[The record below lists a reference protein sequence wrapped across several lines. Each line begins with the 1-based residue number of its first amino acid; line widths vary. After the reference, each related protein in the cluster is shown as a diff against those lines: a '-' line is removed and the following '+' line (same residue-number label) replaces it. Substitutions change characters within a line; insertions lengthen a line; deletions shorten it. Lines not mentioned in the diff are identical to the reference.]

1 MHTDDPARATAPN
14 VERSPTR
21 AGSRAGSASAAQ
33 PSPAPI
39 PAAQPGAALHPVRP
53 RRVSRTRA
61 PHDPTWY
68 RDAVIYEVHV
78 RAFMDADGNG
88 SGDFRGLTEKLDY
101 LHDLGVTALWLL
113 PFYPSPLRDDG
124 YDIADYT
131 GVHPAYGTLRDVET
145 LIREAHKRG
154 LRVITELVCNHTS
167 DQHPWFQRARRSR
180 PGSPYR
186 DFYVWSGDPDKY
198 SDARIIFGD
207 FETSN
212 WTWDPVAGAYYWHRF
227 YSHQPDLNF
236 DNPRVQRALIKVL
249 DFWLDRGVDGLR
261 LDAVPYLYEREGTDC
276 ENLPETHAFL
286 KELRRHV
293 DEHYQDRML
302 LAEAN
307 QWPEQ
312 SAAYFGDGDEC
323 HMAFNFPVMPRMFMA
338 VRMEDRLPIVD
349 IVEQTPS
356 IPENAQWALFL
367 RNHDELTLEM
377 VTDEERDYM
386 YRVYATDPQARVN
399 LGIRRRLAPLLGN
412 HRRRI
417 ELMNGLLFS
426 LPGTPV
432 IYYGDEIG
440 MGDNVYL
447 GDRDS
452 VRTPMQWNR
461 DQNAGF
467 SSAAPERLY
476 LPVVTSPEHS
486 YEAVNVAVQQANTHS
501 LLWWMK
507 RMIALRKKHP
517 AFGRGDLQF
526 LHPDNRHVLAFL
538 RTYDGE
544 TILVAAN
551 LSRFF
556 QPVELDLREFDGRQP
571 IEMFGRVEFPRIG
584 ELPYLLTLG
593 PHEFLWFTLEQ
604 AAAPAIEPGWARGA
618 PEGLWAAE
626 IRPAALP
633 VLQVTAIRELLDG
646 KNDRMLV
653 SILIG
658 WLRDRPWSRGAAS
671 KIKDA
676 EILDRIEVAIDGT
689 SAVMLLLRVNY
700 SDRDPDVYLLPLTT
714 AHIRGET
721 LEYADGTPAHPEP
734 AGMRIASLS
743 AGGGFLV
750 DASTDFGFI
759 ARLIEI
765 VAKKKRLRGSV
776 GELVGRPGA
785 DLAGSAAGLTST
797 VSVMRAGE
805 TIGLGGARLGT
816 GARRDVD
823 RGSGIP
829 HNLTLELRRAIQ
841 PGPDPE
847 TEIMKFLGSHKA
859 GWAPDV
865 YGELEYHNPAAGG
878 PAEAGILRGSFL
890 HEGDLVL
897 STRDSLLDFF
907 ELAATMPVIPDP
919 PTLTAAGLLECA
931 AEETSE
937 LAAQMVGGYLETAR
951 SIGNRIGEYHAVI
964 ASDSSD
970 PAFAPEPFTRLH
982 QASLYQSIDAL
993 ALRALRFA
1001 KARVTPADELEAAD
1015 LRRVLGMRSD
1025 LRTRLG
1031 MLQHRRLS
1039 GFRIRCHG
1047 RLRLDTVMR
1056 SERGLVM
1063 IDFEGDK
1070 TRPAS
1075 ERRLKRSPLND
1086 LASMIRAFHELALGR
1101 LRESDIGGALR
1112 PEDATVLDVWAG
1124 HWYMWITAA
1133 FLRGYREATDDAPF
1147 LPRTTEEWACLLD
1160 AFLLQRG
1167 LDALLTDLATDPS
1180 RAPATIRGLVE
1191 ILGEGS

>member
-1 MHTDDPARATAPN
+1 MHMDDPGLATAPRSASVRRLARAT
-14 VERSPTR
+14 R
-21 AGSRAGSASAAQ
+21 
-33 PSPAPI
+33 
-39 PAAQPGAALHPVRP
+39 LP
-53 RRVSRTRA
+53 R
-61 PHDPTWY
+61 DPTWY
-68 RDAVIYEVHV
+68 RDAVVYEVHV

-101 LHDLGVTALWLL
+101 IRDLGITALWLL

-131 GVHPAYGTLRDVET
+131 SVNPAYGTLRDVEA

-167 DQHPWFQRARRSR
+167 DQHPWFQRARHAK
-180 PGSPYR
+180 PGTWAR
-186 DFYVWSGDPDKY
+186 DFYVWSETPDRY

-236 DNPRVQRALIKVL
+236 DNPRVQKALVKVV

-276 ENLPETHAFL
+276 ENLPETHEFL
-286 KELRRHV
+286 KALRSHV
-293 DEHYQDRML
+293 DERYQDRML

-349 IVEQTPS
+349 IVEQTPA
-356 IPENAQWALFL
+356 IPDNAQWALFL

-452 VRTPMQWNR
+452 VRTPMQWSR

-467 SSAAPERLY
+467 SAAPPERLY
-476 LPVVTSPEHS
+476 LPVVTSPEHHF
-486 YEAVNVAVQQANTHS
+486 EAVNVAVQQANTHS

-507 RMIALRKKHP
+507 RMIALRKKHS
-517 AFGRGDLQF
+517 AFGRGDLEF

-538 RTYDGE
+538 RSYDGE

-556 QPVELDLREFDGRQP
+556 QPVELDLSEYEGRQP

-584 ELPYLLTLG
+584 QLPYLLTLG

-604 AAAPAIEPGWARGA
+604 AALPSVELALEAGPGDGV
-618 PEGLWAAE
+618 
-626 IRPAALP
+626 RPAEARAVPLP
-633 VLQVTAIRELLDG
+633 ELAISSVRDLLDG
-646 KNDRMLV
+646 KHDRTLIP
-653 SILIG
+653 ILLR
-658 WLRDRPWSRGAAS
+658 WLKERPWTRGGAKRA
-671 KIKDA
+671 KDG
-676 EILDRIEVAIDGT
+676 EILDRIEVAVDGG
-689 SAVMLLLRVNY
+689 SAVVLSVRVTY
-700 SDRDPDVYLLPLTT
+700 SDGDPDTYLLPLTT

-734 AGMRIASLS
+734 PGMRIASLS
-743 AGGGFLV
+743 SGFGFLV
-750 DASTDFGFI
+750 DASSDLGFI
-759 ARLIEI
+759 ARLMDA
-765 VAKKKRLRGSV
+765 VARRRRIRGV
-776 GELVGRPGA
+776 AGELVGKPGA
-785 DLAGSAAGLTST
+785 RLGESAAGLTST
-797 VSVMRAGE
+797 VSAMKAGE
-805 TIGLGGARLGT
+805 TVGLGGAQLRDT
-816 GARRDVD
+816 GRRPPT
-823 RGSGIP
+823 REAAIP
-829 HNLTLELRRAIQ
+829 HNLTLELRYAVE
-841 PGPDPE
+841 PGSDPE
-847 TEIMKFLGSHKA
+847 TEMMRFLGSHGA
-859 GWAPDV
+859 NWAPHV
-865 YGELEYHNPAAGG
+865 FGELEYQPADGP
-878 PAEAGILRGSFL
+878 PAEAGIVRGAFL
-890 HEGDLVL
+890 HEGDLVT
-897 STRDSLLDFF
+897 STRDSLLDFL

-931 AEETSE
+931 AEEISE
-937 LAAQMVGGYLETAR
+937 LAAEMAGSYLETAR
-951 SIGNRIGEYHAVI
+951 SIGNRIGEYHSVI
-964 ASDSSD
+964 ASDPSD
-970 PAFAPEPFTRLH
+970 PAFSPEPFTRLH
-982 QASLYQSIDAL
+982 QASLYQAIDGL
-993 ALRALRFA
+993 AIRTLRFTKTLVA
-1001 KARVTPADELEAAD
+1001 AASEAEAAD

-1025 LRTRLG
+1025 LRTRLAP
-1031 MLQHRRLS
+1031 LQHRRLT

-1047 RLRLDTVMR
+1047 ALRLETVMR

-1070 TRPAS
+1070 SRPAS
-1075 ERRLKRSPLND
+1075 ELRLKRSPLND
-1086 LASMIRAFHELALGR
+1086 LASMIRSFHELALGR

-1112 PEDATVLDVWAG
+1112 PEDAAVLDIWAG
-1124 HWYMWITAA
+1124 HWYLWVSAA
-1133 FLRGYREATDDAPF
+1133 FLRGYRETTDDAPF
-1147 LPRTTEEWACLLD
+1147 LPRTPEEWACLLD

-1167 LDALLTDLATDPS
+1167 LGALWADLQADPS
-1180 RAPATIRGLVE
+1180 RAPATIRGLAE
-1191 ILGEGS
+1191 ILGEAG